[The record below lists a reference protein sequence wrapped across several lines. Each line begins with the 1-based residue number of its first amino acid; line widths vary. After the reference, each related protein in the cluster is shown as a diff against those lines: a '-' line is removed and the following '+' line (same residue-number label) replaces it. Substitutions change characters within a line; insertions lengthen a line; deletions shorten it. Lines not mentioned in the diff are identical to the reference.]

1 MCSLLEKLGGE
12 KRRWEVQIKE
22 MSAELQALPLHA
34 LLVRYACYNVVSL
47 AYRLLFLWVSLNV
60 DT

>member
-1 MCSLLEKLGGE
+1 MYSLLEKLGGE

-34 LLVRYACYNVVSL
+34 LLVRYACYIGGQC
-47 AYRLLFLWVSLNV
+47 RLRIDCCFACWYL
-60 DT
+60 